1 MKLILPLSSLI
12 HCHIIKSVHMAA
24 YLMSMKPPLR
34 LTSPLL
40 KQIGLQQ
47 LIYFEQ
53 IIVWLKLNS
62 EYRQHNI
69 VNTCWLVLNLLIM
82 I

>member
-12 HCHIIKSVHMAA
+12 HYHIIKSVQMTT

-40 KQIGLQQ
+40 KEIGL
-47 LIYFEQ
+47 
-53 IIVWLKLNS
+53 
-62 EYRQHNI
+62 
-69 VNTCWLVLNLLIM
+69 
-82 I
+82 